1 MKKFLIIANWKMNPD
16 SAGRAALLANKI
28 ERSLARVRNVDIIIA
43 PPFPFLLPIAAV
55 VKRVKLGSQN
65 VFWQDCGPYT
75 GEVSWRQLKHLKA
88 DHVITGHSERK
99 LFLGETDEMI
109 HNKIRI
115 LLENGMIPIL
125 CVGERERAGDDI
137 PEIVGEQ
144 IRAALKGIKKNFLK
158 KLVIA
163 YEPIWAI
170 STMPNARPDT
180 PINAFR
186 AMIYIRKIISEL
198 YGRAVGNE
206 VQIIYGGSVN
216 AKNIKAFLEEGRMQ
230 GALVGGASLD
240 AAEFAEIV
248 MIASRVVRQ

>member
-1 MKKFLIIANWKMNPD
+1 MTKFLIVANWKMNPD
-16 SAGRAALLANKI
+16 APGRAALLANKI
-28 ERSLARVRNVDIIIA
+28 ERSLARVRNVDVVIA

-55 VKRVKLGSQN
+55 VKRAKLGSQN

-75 GEVSWRQLKHLKA
+75 GEVSWHQLKHIKV
-88 DHVITGHSERK
+88 DHVIIGHSERK

-109 HNKIRI
+109 HNKVSV
-115 LLENGMIPIL
+115 LLENGMTPIF
-125 CVGERERAGDDI
+125 CAGERERVGDDI

-144 IRAALKGIKKNFLK
+144 IKAALKGIKKNLLK

-180 PINAFR
+180 PASAFQ
-186 AMIYIRKIISEL
+186 AVIYIRKVISEL
-198 YGRAVGNE
+198 YGRSAGDSIK
-206 VQIIYGGSVN
+206 IIYGGSVH
-216 AKNIKAFLEEGRMQ
+216 ARNIKGFLEEGHMQ

-248 MIASRVVRQ
+248 AIASMVGK

>member
-1 MKKFLIIANWKMNPD
+1 M
-16 SAGRAALLANKI
+16 LANKI
-28 ERSLARVRNVDIIIA
+28 ERSLARVRNIDIVIA

-55 VKRVKLGSQN
+55 VKRAKIGAQN

-75 GEVSWRQLKHLKA
+75 GEVSWHQLKYLKA
-88 DHVITGHSERK
+88 DYAIVGHSERK

-109 HNKIRI
+109 HNKVRV
-115 LLENGMIPIL
+115 LLENSMTPIL
-125 CVGERERAGDDI
+125 CVGERERLGDDI

-144 IRAALKGIKKNFLK
+144 IKAALKGIKKNILK

-186 AMIYIRKIISEL
+186 ATIYIRKIISEL
-198 YGRAVGNE
+198 YGRTAGNE

-216 AKNIKAFLEEGRMQ
+216 AKNIKGFLEEGRMQ
-230 GALVGGASLD
+230 GALVGSASLD
-240 AAEFAEIV
+240 AVEFAEIV
-248 MIASRVVRQ
+248 AIASRIKK